1 MAKSIRISDQL
12 YDMAAS
18 SAVLMHRSL
27 AQQIEHW
34 AALGQALEARGDS
47 AAVLSAKIAHMHE
60 VDRMKV
66 ATGQMKSTALYA
78 IAPAKAK
85 RMKVTFSR
93 DAMEAFELER

>member
-1 MAKSIRISDQL
+1 
-12 YDMAAS
+12 
-18 SAVLMHRSL
+18 
-27 AQQIEHW
+27 
-34 AALGQALEARGDS
+34 
-47 AAVLSAKIAHMHE
+47 MHE